1 MFCPQCGQ
9 RQISSEARFC
19 PSCGFPLEVVGE
31 VLANGGRLHWHP
43 PQQQPAGPQELTPRQ
58 KGIRQGAMVMLTVL
72 LVVPLLAIF
81 GVALLN
87 LPGEIVAL
95 AAVGLPV
102 SGFLRIV
109 YALLFETNA
118 PPLPAAPQPSY
129 MPPPTIPNYLGT
141 PPQQQPHTLPPRQAA
156 PIPTPARPQ
165 RYNTGELVE
174 PPRASVTDHTTRLLD
189 KQPQHP
195 DEPTRLLD
203 RQPDEP
209 TRQ

>member
-9 RQISSEARFC
+9 RQISNEARFC

-31 VLANGGRLHWHP
+31 VLANGGRLHWRPP
-43 PQQQPAGPQELTPRQ
+43 PQQQPGPQEITPRQ
-58 KGIRQGAMVMLTVL
+58 RGIRQGAMVMLTVL

-81 GVALLN
+81 GVAMLN

-95 AAVGLPV
+95 AAVGLPM
-102 SGFLRIV
+102 GGLLRIM
-109 YALLFETNA
+109 YALLFESNA
-118 PPLPAAPQPSY
+118 PALPAPPQPSY
-129 MPPPTIPNYLGT
+129 VPPPSIPNYLGT
-141 PPQQQPHTLPPRQAA
+141 PQQQSHTLPPRQGT
-156 PIPTPARPQ
+156 PIPAPARTQ

-189 KQPQHP
+189 KQPPQP
-195 DEPTRLLD
+195 EEPTRLLD